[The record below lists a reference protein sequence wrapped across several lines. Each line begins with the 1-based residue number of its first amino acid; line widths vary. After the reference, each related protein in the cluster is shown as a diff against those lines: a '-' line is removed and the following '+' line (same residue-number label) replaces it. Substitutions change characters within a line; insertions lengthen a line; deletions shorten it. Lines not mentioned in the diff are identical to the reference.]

1 MPDPLLAI
9 ADELYGLPIADFT
22 PARDALVKEHKADKA
37 LAAAI
42 KGLRKASV
50 AAWVVNLLV
59 RRDPDQVDQ
68 VVAVGAAL
76 RDAQDNLDA
85 TQLREFT
92 KQRRQLTAAVTTTAR
107 RFAREE
113 GVKVTQSVADQV
125 EAIITAAMLDAEA
138 ARAVR
143 SGLLVSALEA
153 TGLGDLDLTG
163 AVALP
168 DALGFEATARPV
180 AAPDP
185 TARPQLHVVRDPEA
199 DQKARAAA
207 DKQVVEAKSEL
218 GAAQKDERAAR
229 RAVEKLQAKTLQL
242 QSEIDEL
249 RSRIAALESDLEDTD
264 DELGEAE
271 AEQVEA
277 EEAVAG
283 AETAVEAAV
292 EAANAARERMRQ

>member
-207 DKQVVEAKSEL
+207 DKQVAEAKSEL

-277 EEAVAG
+277 EEAVAE
-283 AETAVEAAV
+283 AEAAV
-292 EAANAARERMRQ
+292 EATVEAAKAARERMRQ

>member
-37 LAAAI
+37 VAAAI

-125 EAIITAAMLDAEA
+125 EATITAVMLDAEA

-185 TARPQLHVVRDPEA
+185 TARPQLHVVGDPEA
-199 DQKARAAA
+199 DQKVRAAA
-207 DKQVVEAKSEL
+207 DKQVAEAKSEL

-242 QSEIDEL
+242 QSQIDEL

-283 AETAVEAAV
+283 AEATVEVAK
-292 EAANAARERMRQ
+292 AARERMR

>member
-1 MPDPLLAI
+1 MPDPLLEI
-9 ADELYGLPIADFT
+9 ADELYSLPLAGFT
-22 PARDALVKEHKADKA
+22 SRRDAWVKEHQADKA
-37 LAAAI
+37 RAAAI
-42 KGLRKASV
+42 KALRKPSV

-59 RRDPDQVDQ
+59 RRDPEQVEQ

-92 KQRRQLTAAVTTTAR
+92 RQRRQLTVAVTTTAR

-125 EAIITAAMLDAEA
+125 EDTITAAMLDAEA

-143 SGLLVSALEA
+143 SGLLVTSLEA
-153 TGLGDLDLTG
+153 TGLGDLDLSGT
-163 AVALP
+163 VALP

-185 TARPQLHVVRDPEA
+185 TERPQLHVVRDPEA
-199 DQKARAAA
+199 DAKARAVAEQRVA
-207 DKQVVEAKSEL
+207 DAKTDL
-218 GAAQKDERAAR
+218 AAAQKGERGAR

-249 RSRIAALESDLEDTD
+249 RSRIAGLESDLESTD

-277 EEAVAG
+277 EEAVAE
-283 AETAVEAAV
+283 AQVAVDAAKTA
-292 EAANAARERMRQ
+292 RDRLR

>member
-125 EAIITAAMLDAEA
+125 EATITAAMLDAEA

-207 DKQVVEAKSEL
+207 DKQVAEAKSEL

-277 EEAVAG
+277 EEAVAE
-283 AETAVEAAV
+283 AEATVEAAK
-292 EAANAARERMRQ
+292 AARERMRQ

>member
-125 EAIITAAMLDAEA
+125 EATITAAMLDAEA

-207 DKQVVEAKSEL
+207 DKQVAEAKSEL

-277 EEAVAG
+277 EEAVAE
-283 AETAVEAAV
+283 AEAAV
-292 EAANAARERMRQ
+292 EATVEAAKAARERMRQ